1 MKDTGFMVMSWAS
14 ARKCR
19 EETTAMVTQMKI
31 SGVMPVHNEEEYLRY
46 SLPPLKTIPF
56 DELVFVLDRCTDNS
70 EQIIRNLGLSNSRI
84 VNKLKQRWTYS
95 FAETFQSG
103 FDAAENDLVFALG
116 ADLII
121 TPEAFA
127 KTRDVMRDP
136 KVGGIFFGFIRRPIR
151 GIRRRFHEEYIN
163 FMKHFLLDSFSPYR
177 TEFATGVYCFRRS
190 LAKLRDVPVEYI
202 DLRNQIQTN
211 GYEAVYVAR
220 AGIIHLRTGLSTE
233 KQIWHGK
240 VRAKLHEPLMKVAL
254 HSIINVKP
262 WTLVTFLR
270 CRE

>member
-1 MKDTGFMVMSWAS
+1 
-14 ARKCR
+14 
-19 EETTAMVTQMKI
+19 MVTQMKI

-46 SLPPLKTIPF
+46 SLPPLKIIPF

-70 EQIIRNLGLSNSRI
+70 EQIIRNLGPPNSRI
-84 VNKLKQRWTYS
+84 VYKRKQRWTYS
-95 FAETFQSG
+95 FAETFQTG
-103 FDAAENDLVFALG
+103 FDEAENDLVFALG

-127 KTRDVMRDP
+127 ITEKVMRNP

-151 GIRRRFHEEYIN
+151 GIRRRIHEEYVN

-177 TEFATGVYCFRRS
+177 MEFATGVYCFRRS
-190 LAKLRDVPVEYI
+190 LAKLQDVPVEYI
-202 DLRNQIQTN
+202 NLHNQIRAK
-211 GYEAVYVAR
+211 GYEAVYVAH
-220 AGIIHLRTGLSTE
+220 AGIIHLRTGLSKK

-254 HSIINVKP
+254 HSVINVKP
-262 WTLVTFLR
+262 WTLIAFLR